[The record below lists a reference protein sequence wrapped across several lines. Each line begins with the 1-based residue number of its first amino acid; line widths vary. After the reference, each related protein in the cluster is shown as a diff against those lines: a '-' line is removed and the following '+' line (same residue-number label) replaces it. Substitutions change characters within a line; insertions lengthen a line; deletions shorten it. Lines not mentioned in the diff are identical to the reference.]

1 MLVMSLYNV
10 IDRIFIGQGV
20 GPEAI
25 SGLALTFPVM
35 NLSTALGV
43 LIGGGAAART
53 SILLGARDHKGAE
66 KVLGNSFVLTLA
78 IGTAYTLLFG
88 IFVDEILRA
97 FGASDVTLPYARE
110 FMLWL
115 LPGLIMT
122 NLCYSFNNVMRASG
136 YPMRAMATMF
146 IGALL
151 NLALA
156 PFFLFYLEMGIKGAA
171 IATDISM
178 TVSAGFVMQH
188 FLRKSSTVRFKRG
201 IYGLEWRVVWG
212 IIAIGAAPALVNAAA
227 CFVNMTIN
235 LSLVE
240 YGTDLDVGAAG
251 IFITYTTLMITIVIG
266 IGMGMQPIVGY
277 NYGAGR
283 LDRLKRAYTLAW
295 VAGSVICTVGCIF
308 GLACPNLI
316 AKAFTTDERMIE
328 VTANGIRLALPMFW
342 VAGFQ
347 IISSSFFQSIG
358 KAGKS
363 TLLGLTRQVIC
374 LYPMLLIFPNIWGLN
389 GIWLSFPAA
398 DAASTLV
405 AIVLIILQFRQIK
418 KAQR

>member
-53 SILLGARDHKGAE
+53 SILLGARDYKGAE

-88 IFVDEILRA
+88 IFIDEILRA

-178 TVSAGFVMQH
+178 AISAGFVMQH
-188 FLRKSSTVRFKRG
+188 FMRKSSTVRFKQG
-201 IYGLEWRVVWG
+201 IYRLEWRVIWG

-235 LSLVE
+235 LSLVQ

-277 NYGAGR
+277 NYGAGK

-295 VAGSVICTVGCIF
+295 VAGSAICTAGCVF
-308 GLACPNLI
+308 GLLCPNLI

-363 TLLGLTRQVIC
+363 TLLGLTRQVIF
-374 LYPMLLIFPNIWGLN
+374 LYPMLLIFPNFWGLN

-418 KAQR
+418 KAQL